1 MSLTSPKSMSVC
13 KVRSCA
19 SSTIHLWMRRE
30 VVKKK
35 KKRVEDYVYLEKKK
49 ETKIKVY

>member
-1 MSLTSPKSMSVC
+1 
-13 KVRSCA
+13 
-19 SSTIHLWMRRE
+19 MRRE
-30 VVKKK
+30 VVKK

>member
-1 MSLTSPKSMSVC
+1 MDEKGSG
-13 KVRSCA
+13 
-19 SSTIHLWMRRE
+19 
-30 VVKKK
+30 KKK